1 MMKIIYLGDM
11 IPNWFYPRVS
21 EPTIFFLSSFL
32 IDVGWFNLPD
42 EKNCNVY
49 VTGLPLD
56 ITDEEFEEL
65 MVKYGIISPD
75 PNDTRKKKIR
85 LYRDEQGKPKGDG
98 RCRFLR
104 VRSPRIFFV
113 GERTNE
119 QMIVARIRSAVHH
132 DDGWHASSII
142 EDSRRTS
149 EVRSEGR
156 LQSRFEKEE
165 KESRQ
170 TNKTET
176 SR

>member
-1 MMKIIYLGDM
+1 MFSRPCLWTVHASWFVSYRLTDSVLFSLSWSSAMMKIIYLGDM

-113 GERTNE
+113 GERTNK
-119 QMIVARIRSAVHH
+119 
-132 DDGWHASSII
+132 W
-142 EDSRRTS
+142 
-149 EVRSEGR
+149 
-156 LQSRFEKEE
+156 L
-165 KESRQ
+165 
-170 TNKTET
+170 
-176 SR
+176 